1 MRTRSFIGALSVF
14 GVAACTPD
22 ADVARHT
29 VEGYRADVEL
39 RREVFAACTNDP
51 GTRGESAD
59 CVNAI
64 EAERLESRGSLRD
77 LPPVGLDQDGED

>member
-1 MRTRSFIGALSVF
+1 MKALISALAVF
-14 GVAACTPD
+14 SAAACTPD

-29 VEGYRADVEL
+29 VEEYRADPEL
-39 RREVFAACTNDP
+39 RREVFTACANDP
-51 GTRGESAD
+51 GTNGESAD

-77 LPPVGLDQDGED
+77 LPPVGLEPNRR